1 MIVKLCFRGL
11 ALALCLGLATHA
23 RADWRSTLESLLG
36 GGTDAGPAAL
46 TNQEVVAGLK
56 EALEQGARRA
66 VDELGQTNGFL
77 SDARVRI
84 PIPPALERVESA
96 LRTLKQDRYADE
108 FIVTMNRAAE
118 AAVPE
123 AGAVLGDA
131 IRRMTLDDARQI
143 LNGPDNAA
151 TLYFRRVGEERL
163 TTRMRPIVSEAT
175 SKTGVTSSYKT
186 FVDKAGF
193 AARLAGADS
202 VDIDSY
208 VTERAL
214 DGLFLL
220 IAEEEKRIRE
230 NPLARSTDILKK
242 VFGSRR

>member
-1 MIVKLCFRGL
+1 MIFSPCFRGL
-11 ALALCLGLATHA
+11 TLVVCLGLVTSAH
-23 RADWRSTLESLLG
+23 ADWKNLLDSVMG
-36 GGTDAGPAAL
+36 GGADSGTAAL
-46 TNQEVVAGLK
+46 SNQDVVAGLK
-56 EALEQGARRA
+56 EALDQGARRA

-77 SDARVRI
+77 SNAQVRI
-84 PIPPALERVESA
+84 PMPPDLERVESA

-123 AGAVLGDA
+123 ASAILGDA
-131 IRRMTLDDARQI
+131 IRQMSVDDAKQI

-151 TLYFRRVGEERL
+151 TQYFRRVGEERL
-163 TTRMRPIVSEAT
+163 TNRMRPIVSDAT

-186 FVDKAGF
+186 FMDKAGF
-193 AARLAGADS
+193 AAQLAGADN
-202 VDIDSY
+202 VDIDGY
-208 VTERAL
+208 VTERTL

-242 VFGSRR
+242 VFGSRQ